1 MSAPPIFRPSDAEPE
16 AFPWGGISWLVNGER
31 VPDAEQTF
39 GLVFI
44 NPGAS
49 NPPHYHPNCE
59 EILYVLSG
67 RCAHQLGDE
76 VYEMG
81 PGDAI
86 HVPSGV
92 VHHAHNPGR
101 EPLRAVISFSSADRK
116 TVFVESG

>member
-1 MSAPPIFRPSDAEPE
+1 MSSSPVFRPSDSAPQS
-16 AFPWGGISWLVNGER
+16 FPWGGISWLVNGELA
-31 VPDAEQTF
+31 PDAEQTF

-67 RCAHQLGDE
+67 RCEHRLGDE
-76 VYEMG
+76 TVEMG

-86 HVPSGV
+86 LVPSGV
-92 VHHAHNPGR
+92 VHNATNPGW

-116 TVFVESG
+116 TVFLDAE